1 MIPDACYQCP
11 QNQTFM
17 WNIERVFSGVF
28 LLAAVYNVVWGTV
41 TVSFPNLLLVQAGLE
56 PLNHPFVMSAV
67 GMLVAVYGYG
77 FWVVSKDLKSYPQ
90 LIVIATIGKTL
101 GTLGTL
107 LYVARG
113 MLNPALVQMIF
124 FNDFVWLP
132 FFYWYLVWV
141 KKEVKMEAVEVQ

>member
-1 MIPDACYQCP
+1 MIPDACYRCP

-17 WNIERVFSGVF
+17 WNIERVFRGVF
-28 LLAAVYNVVWGTV
+28 LLAAVYNIVWGTV
-41 TVSFPNLLLVQAGLE
+41 TVAFPNLLLVQTGLE

-141 KKEVKMEAVEVQ
+141 KKEVKMQAVEV